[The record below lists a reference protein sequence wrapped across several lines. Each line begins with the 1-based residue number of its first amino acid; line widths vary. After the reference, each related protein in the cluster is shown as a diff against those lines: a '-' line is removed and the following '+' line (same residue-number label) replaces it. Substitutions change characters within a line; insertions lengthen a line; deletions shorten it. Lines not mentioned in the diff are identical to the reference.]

1 MRGCVCSCR
10 RPRSRPFPIWLLAP
24 QPPSH
29 AALPERLSAAERP
42 RTRQWHRN
50 LQLKLCQQVQ
60 SLDAT
65 SLRIDRTI
73 GDRLTI
79 FGRYNYS
86 PSENVQRGGTGYSL
100 SLVAPSRIITQTGT
114 AGATWKFSDRSVND
128 FRFNFSRTNAQSSD
142 SIDSFGGAVPLPSL
156 PFPSPYSVGNA
167 QLFVDIFSL
176 TGGYLVAGAN
186 LTSNLDQINLVDSL
200 SLERGT
206 HSWKFGGD
214 FRRLSTR
221 YSPYLYGQA
230 AFFADVPS
238 TANGVLDFSSVE
250 VDAGTTIHFYNLSLF
265 AQDTWLLLRAP
276 QSPMA
281 YAGTSTSRPPR
292 PTALTS
298 RR

>member
-1 MRGCVCSCR
+1 MASQPSTQAMPTG
-10 RPRSRPFPIWLLAP
+10 PRF
-24 QPPSH
+24 H
-29 AALPERLSAAERP
+29 
-42 RTRQWHRN
+42 
-50 LQLKLCQQVQ
+50 
-60 SLDAT
+60 AT

-128 FRFNFSRTNAQSSD
+128 FRFNFSRTNAQASD

-206 HSWKFGGD
+206 HAGNLEETFDVCPLGTARISTD
-214 FRRLSTR
+214 RRPF
-221 YSPYLYGQA
+221 SPTFLRPQTECWTSA
-230 AFFADVPS
+230 H
-238 TANGVLDFSSVE
+238 E
-250 VDAGTTIHFYNLSLF
+250 VDAVPLFISTI
-265 AQDTWLLLRAP
+265 
-276 QSPMA
+276 
-281 YAGTSTSRPPR
+281 
-292 PTALTS
+292 
-298 RR
+298 